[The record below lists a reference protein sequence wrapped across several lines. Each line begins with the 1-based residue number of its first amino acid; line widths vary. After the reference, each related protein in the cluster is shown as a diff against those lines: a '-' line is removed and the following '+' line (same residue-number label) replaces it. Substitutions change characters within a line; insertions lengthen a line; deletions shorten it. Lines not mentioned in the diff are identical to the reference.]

1 MKNEGHLFYGG
12 PYLQEQQ
19 IILKTQRDIFE
30 TLLKVLADHSG
41 KRYES
46 MKTRRMSNMAISE
59 VETRVSKG
67 SHIPEASLTGRKPVE
82 LEKPDLLLGSGSNN
96 PATCIS
102 KVN

>member
-1 MKNEGHLFYGG
+1 
-12 PYLQEQQ
+12 
-19 IILKTQRDIFE
+19 
-30 TLLKVLADHSG
+30 
-41 KRYES
+41 
-46 MKTRRMSNMAISE
+46 MAISE